1 MFYCIMFGV
10 KWYILKFLWYDTC
23 SESMGSEDQSG
34 LRALN
39 QSYEW
44 IEKVMYYNCG
54 LRVVNQSNKF
64 VDKGHHIL
72 ACIRIVVCVLW
83 IRSYEWLRRLS
94 YFSMYYKLWIK
105 LYEWLRRLSYFGM
118 YYKCALCI
126 VNQILWMDW
135 EGHL

>member
-1 MFYCIMFGV
+1 
-10 KWYILKFLWYDTC
+10 
-23 SESMGSEDQSG
+23 MGSEDQSG

-72 ACIRIVVCVLW
+72 ACIRIVVCVL
-83 IRSYEWLRRLS
+83 
-94 YFSMYYKLWIK
+94 
-105 LYEWLRRLSYFGM
+105 
-118 YYKCALCI
+118 
-126 VNQILWMDW
+126 
-135 EGHL
+135 